1 MLKDF
6 FHLQNL
12 QKVFN
17 YYFGVVTKE
26 LRHPFFWDMTPL
38 HWVMGSQPFDV
49 IKRSHLQGS
58 KCPRLLLSAYEIKRK
73 KKEFY

>member
-17 YYFGVVTKE
+17 YYFGVLTKE
-26 LRHPFFWDMTPL
+26 KVVEASVFLGYDPASLGNGFATF
-38 HWVMGSQPFDV
+38 
-49 IKRSHLQGS
+49 
-58 KCPRLLLSAYEIKRK
+58 
-73 KKEFY
+73 